1 MSNLNSTGN
10 RKWKIKFKA
19 GDDTF
24 EKYVKGKNIIEGLTK
39 FYNNAHDYKVMSI
52 EEVEEWMKKI
62 ILMVLILIGI
72 MIPVTNVVASKNEYY
87 RFKIIQ
93 KWTRRKN

>member
-1 MSNLNSTGN
+1 MNSTGN

-52 EEVEEWMKKI
+52 EEVEE
-62 ILMVLILIGI
+62 
-72 MIPVTNVVASKNEYY
+72 
-87 RFKIIQ
+87 
-93 KWTRRKN
+93 